1 MPRWSNLQ
9 DSIRTM
15 CDAKMQGCHRRQQ
28 TDMCQGPKWYEKNFN
43 LIIGVGEGRQ
53 SLRTG
58 EEKGGEGREREGTGG
73 GENLLSDNNV
83 KFCLIAMEM
92 FSVRVPMIVG
102 EQIGSRI

>member
-1 MPRWSNLQ
+1 
-9 DSIRTM
+9 
-15 CDAKMQGCHRRQQ
+15 
-28 TDMCQGPKWYEKNFN
+28 MCQGPKWYEKNFN

-58 EEKGGEGREREGTGG
+58 EGMGGEGREREGTGG

-92 FSVRVPMIVG
+92 FSVRVPMTVG
-102 EQIGSRI
+102 EEIGSRI

>member
-1 MPRWSNLQ
+1 
-9 DSIRTM
+9 
-15 CDAKMQGCHRRQQ
+15 
-28 TDMCQGPKWYEKNFN
+28 MCQGPKWYEKNFN

-58 EEKGGEGREREGTGG
+58 EGKGREGTGG

-92 FSVRVPMIVG
+92 FTVRVPMIVG
-102 EQIGSRI
+102 DKIGSRI

>member
-1 MPRWSNLQ
+1 
-9 DSIRTM
+9 
-15 CDAKMQGCHRRQQ
+15 
-28 TDMCQGPKWYEKNFN
+28 MCQGPKWYEKNFN

-58 EEKGGEGREREGTGG
+58 EGKRGEGREREGTGG

-102 EQIGSRI
+102 EEIGSRI

>member
-1 MPRWSNLQ
+1 
-9 DSIRTM
+9 M

-58 EEKGGEGREREGTGG
+58 EEKGGEGKGKGGDGRG
-73 GENLLSDNNV
+73 GENLLSDNNI

-92 FSVRVPMIVG
+92 FTVRVPMIVG
-102 EQIGSRI
+102 DKIGSRI

>member
-58 EEKGGEGREREGTGG
+58 EVRGGERRG
-73 GENLLSDNNV
+73 GESSL
-83 KFCLIAMEM
+83 
-92 FSVRVPMIVG
+92 R
-102 EQIGSRI
+102 